1 MPEKPYD
8 HIQIELKWHER
19 WQNADFYK
27 AEENSAKPKF
37 YVLEMLPYPSGTL
50 HIGHIRNYSIGDALA
65 RYKWMRGFNV
75 LHPMGWDA
83 FGLPAENAA
92 IANKVP
98 PRQWTLQNIA
108 AMKKTHRRFAF
119 SYDWDREVSTCEP
132 EYYRWNQWF
141 FLKMLERGLAYRK
154 RALVNWCSKCATVL
168 ANEQVVDG
176 CCWRHEDT
184 PVEQRAL
191 EQWFLKITD
200 YADQLLDDMAQLEG
214 GWPERVLTM
223 QRNWIGRSEGAEI
236 DFHLDGP
243 GTPIRVFTTR
253 VDTIYGATCVILA
266 PEHPLNETLLDAGL
280 KARAKAMVDSRA
292 GRDPGD
298 IDKEGFFTG
307 HYAINPYSGQKLPIW
322 IANFVLMGYGTGAI
336 MAVPAHDER
345 DFEFCRKYDIP
356 VRPVI
361 RAIDGP
367 LAVEPGMTV
376 PFCDYGIVENSGQW
390 SGLAS
395 VEARRRMSAHAEAQG
410 FGKAAITYRLKDWGI
425 SRQRYWGTPIP
436 VIHCPACG
444 VVPVPEN
451 QLPVILPDRIEITG
465 AGRSP
470 LENVPE
476 FVNVP
481 CPVCGTPARRETD
494 TMDTF
499 IDSSWYFYRYC
510 DAHNSAQPFD
520 PAKIAYWFEIDQYI
534 GGVEHA
540 ILHLIYSRFFTKVMR
555 DIGLITNS
563 EPARR
568 LFTQGMVIAEGA
580 KMSKSKGNVVGAD
593 FLAEKFGAD
602 TARMFVL
609 FAAPPEKEVDWRVEG
624 AEGIYRFLGR
634 VYRFATRNIPAR
646 TTLRRVRPQGPPQA
660 PPDPPQD
667 HRRFRNPLALQYLH
681 RLHHGAGQP
690 ALRGGA
696 EHFRRRHAGHPGDS
710 RPHARPL
717 RALRRAGNLG
727 RSRQRR
733 PRLPPPLAPLR
744 PRTRQGRRG
753 RDRRPGQRQTPQP
766 HLRPLRHPERA
777 TRSRRASRRKSKA
790 LPRRQT
796 GGQNNHRPRQIS
808 QHRGEVVRP
817 AREAPRPFAGKESS
831 SLSRDGIDNWKCTA
845 IRRRCVSAGF
855 PAPFAHAKCR

>member
-8 HIQIELKWHER
+8 HNQIESKWFAR
-19 WQNADFYK
+19 WENATFYK
-27 AEENSAKPKF
+27 AEEDSTRPKY

-92 IANKVP
+92 IANQTP
-98 PRQWTLQNIA
+98 PREWTLRNIA
-108 AMKKTHRRFAF
+108 AMKRTHRRFAF
-119 SYDWDREVSTCEP
+119 SYDWDREISTCEP

-154 RALVNWCSKCATVL
+154 KALVNWCPKCATVL
-168 ANEQVVDG
+168 ANEQVVEG

-200 YADQLLDDMAQLEG
+200 YADQLLEGMADLEG
-214 GWPERVLTM
+214 SWPERVLTM

-236 DFHLDGP
+236 DFSLA
-243 GTPIRVFTTR
+243 GTGAPIRVFTTR

-266 PEHPLNETLLDAGL
+266 PEHPLNAQLLDEAGR
-280 KARAKAMVDSRA
+280 ARAKAMVDARA

-298 IDKEGFFTG
+298 IEKEGFFTG
-307 HYAINPYSGQKLPIW
+307 HFAVNPYSGEQIPIW

-345 DFEFCRKYDIP
+345 DFEFCRKYGIAI
-356 VRPVI
+356 RPVI
-361 RAIDGP
+361 RPVDGELAI
-367 LAVEPGMTV
+367 EPGMQAAFTE
-376 PFCDYGIVENSGQW
+376 YGVVENSGPW
-390 SGLAS
+390 SGLPS
-395 VEARRRMSAHAEAQG
+395 EEARRKMAAYAEQHG
-410 FGKAAITYRLKDWGI
+410 FGKAAVTFRIKDWGI

-436 VIHCPACG
+436 VVHCPQCG
-444 VVPVPEN
+444 VVPVPED
-451 QLPVILPDRIEITG
+451 QLPVILPARVEITG

-476 FVNVP
+476 FVNVT
-481 CPVCGTPARRETD
+481 CPKCGGAARRETD

-510 DAHNSAQPFD
+510 DAHNSRQPFD
-520 PAKIAYWFEIDQYI
+520 PARIAYWFEIDQYI

-555 DIGLITNS
+555 DLGLIRNS

-593 FLAEKFGAD
+593 MLAEKFGAD
-602 TARMFVL
+602 TARLFIL
-609 FAAPPEKEVDWRVEG
+609 FAGPPEKEVDWRTEG
-624 AEGIYRFLGR
+624 AEGVYRFLGR
-634 VYRFATRNIPAR
+634 VYRFATRNLGRAGDATDGTADRKVLRKLHQTIRKITEDFETRWHFNTSIASIMELVNVLYAEEENISAAIVPQIL
-646 TTLRRVRPQGPPQA
+646 TTL
-660 PPDPPQD
+660 
-667 HRRFRNPLALQYLH
+667 ALL
-681 RLHHGAGQP
+681 L
-690 ALRGGA
+690 
-696 EHFRRRHAGHPGDS
+696 
-710 RPHARPL
+710 
-717 RALRRAGNLG
+717 
-727 RSRQRR
+727 
-733 PRLPPPLAPLR
+733 
-744 PRTRQGRRG
+744 
-753 RDRRPGQRQTPQP
+753 
-766 HLRPLRHPERA
+766 
-777 TRSRRASRRKSKA
+777 
-790 LPRRQT
+790 
-796 GGQNNHRPRQIS
+796 
-808 QHRGEVVRP
+808 
-817 AREAPRPFAGKESS
+817 
-831 SLSRDGIDNWKCTA
+831 
-845 IRRRCVSAGF
+845 
-855 PAPFAHAKCR
+855 APFAPYLAQEIWDELGNQGPVFREAWPEFDAELAKAEEAEIVIQVNGKLRGRIYASFGTGKEELESRALADEKVLPFLEGRKVMKLITVPDRLVNIVVK

>member
-8 HIQIELKWHER
+8 HAQIELKWYQR
-19 WQNADFYK
+19 WQDADFYR

-92 IANKVP
+92 IANRQP
-98 PRQWTLQNIA
+98 PRQWTLQNIQ

-154 RALVNWCSKCATVL
+154 KALVNWCPKCATVL
-168 ANEQVVDG
+168 ANEQVVEG

-191 EQWFLKITD
+191 EQWFLKITA
-200 YADQLLDDMAQLEG
+200 YADQLLADMRQLED
-214 GWPERVLTM
+214 GWPERVLIM
-223 QRNWIGRSEGAEI
+223 QRNWIGRSEGAEV
-236 DFHLDGP
+236 DFTLA
-243 GTPIRVFTTR
+243 GTGEKIRVFTTR

-266 PEHPLNETLLDAGL
+266 PEHPLNAQLLDAAGL
-280 KARAKAMVDSRA
+280 ARAKAMVDSRA

-298 IDKEGFFTG
+298 IEKEGFFSG
-307 HYAINPYSGQKLPIW
+307 SYAVNPYSGENVPIW
-322 IANFVLMGYGTGAI
+322 IGNFVLMGYGTGAI
-336 MAVPAHDER
+336 MAVPAHDDR
-345 DFEFCRKYDIP
+345 DFEFCRKYSISI
-356 VRPVI
+356 RPVI
-361 RAIDGP
+361 RPVDGE
-367 LAVEPGMTV
+367 LGVEPGLTNA
-376 PFCDYGIVENSGQW
+376 FTEDGIVEHTGNW
-390 SGLAS
+390 SGLS
-395 VEARRRMSAHAEAQG
+395 SEEARDKMAAHAREHG
-410 FGKAAITYRLKDWGI
+410 FGDAAITFRIKDWGI

-436 VIHCPACG
+436 VIYCPACG
-444 VVPVPEN
+444 AVPVPEVE
-451 QLPVILPDRIEITG
+451 LPVRLPDRVEITG

-476 FVNVP
+476 FVNVA
-481 CPVCGTPARRETD
+481 CPKCGAAARRETD

-510 DAHNSAQPFD
+510 DPHNDQAPFD

-555 DIGLITNS
+555 DIGLVRNS
-563 EPARR
+563 EPVRR

-593 FLAEKFGAD
+593 LLAEKYGAD

-609 FAAPPEKEVDWRVEG
+609 FAAPPEKEVDWRWEG
-624 AEGIYRFLGR
+624 ADGIYRFLGR
-634 VYRFATRNIPAR
+634 VYRFATRHVGAAGPESGSADRKVLRKLHQCLQKITEDFESRWHFNTCIASIMELVNVLYAEEENIGA
-646 TTLRRVRPQGPPQA
+646 TVVNDALEK
-660 PPDPPQD
+660 
-667 HRRFRNPLALQYLH
+667 LALML
-681 RLHHGAGQP
+681 
-690 ALRGGA
+690 
-696 EHFRRRHAGHPGDS
+696 
-710 RPHARPL
+710 
-717 RALRRAGNLG
+717 
-727 RSRQRR
+727 
-733 PRLPPPLAPLR
+733 
-744 PRTRQGRRG
+744 
-753 RDRRPGQRQTPQP
+753 
-766 HLRPLRHPERA
+766 
-777 TRSRRASRRKSKA
+777 
-790 LPRRQT
+790 
-796 GGQNNHRPRQIS
+796 
-808 QHRGEVVRP
+808 
-817 AREAPRPFAGKESS
+817 
-831 SLSRDGIDNWKCTA
+831 
-845 IRRRCVSAGF
+845 
-855 PAPFAHAKCR
+855 APFAPYLAQEIWDELGHTGPVFRQPWPTFDPELAKPEEAEIVVQVNGKLRGRVYAPFGTSKADLENLALADPKVQQSIAGKQIVRIVTVPDKLVNIVVK

>member
-8 HIQIELKWHER
+8 HIAIELKWHER

-27 AEENSAKPKF
+27 AEENSAKPKY
-37 YVLEMLPYPSGTL
+37 YVLEMLPYPSGML

-65 RYKWMRGFNV
+65 RYKWMQGFNV

-92 IANKVP
+92 IKNQRP
-98 PRQWTLQNIA
+98 PRDWTLDNIA

-154 RALVNWCSKCATVL
+154 KALVNWCSKCATVL

-184 PVEQRAL
+184 QVEQRAL

-236 DFHLDGP
+236 DFTLDTTGA
-243 GTPIRVFTTR
+243 PIRVFTTR

-266 PEHPLNETLLDAGL
+266 PEHPLNQTLLDAAG
-280 KARAKAMVDSRA
+280 KAQAKAMVDARA
-292 GRDPGD
+292 GQDPGD
-298 IDKEGFFTG
+298 IEKEGFFTG
-307 HYAINPYSGQKLPIW
+307 HYAISPYSGEKVPIW
-322 IANFVLMGYGTGAI
+322 VGNFVLMGYGTGAI

-345 DFEFCRKYDIP
+345 DFEFCRKYGIT

-361 RAIDGP
+361 RPVDGE
-367 LAVEPGMTV
+367 LAVEPGMKE
-376 PFCDYGIVENSGQW
+376 PYCDYGIVEASGEW
-390 SGLAS
+390 SGVPS
-395 VEARRRMSAHAEAQG
+395 EEARRRMAAFAEQRG
-410 FGKAAITYRLKDWGI
+410 FGKAAITFRIKDWGI

-436 VIHCPACG
+436 VIHCPVCG
-444 VVPVPEN
+444 VVPVPED
-451 QLPVILPDRIEITG
+451 QLPVVLPSNVEITG

-476 FVNVP
+476 FVNVK
-481 CPVCGTPARRETD
+481 CPKCGAAARRETD

-499 IDSSWYFYRYC
+499 MDSSWYFYRYC
-510 DAHNSAQPFD
+510 DARNSSAPFD

-555 DIGLITNS
+555 DIGLIKNS

-580 KMSKSKGNVVGAD
+580 KMSKNKGNVVGAD
-593 FLAEKFGAD
+593 MLAEKYGAD

-609 FAAPPEKEVDWRVEG
+609 FAAPPEKEVDWRWEG

-634 VYRFATRNIPAR
+634 VYRFITRN
-646 TTLRRVRPQGPPQA
+646 VPPQERSGSA
-660 PPDPPQD
+660 DRAVLRKLHQTLKKITEDFETRWHFNTCIASVMELMNLLYAEETNISAQTMPQILEA
-667 HRRFRNPLALQYLH
+667 LALML
-681 RLHHGAGQP
+681 
-690 ALRGGA
+690 
-696 EHFRRRHAGHPGDS
+696 
-710 RPHARPL
+710 
-717 RALRRAGNLG
+717 
-727 RSRQRR
+727 
-733 PRLPPPLAPLR
+733 
-744 PRTRQGRRG
+744 
-753 RDRRPGQRQTPQP
+753 
-766 HLRPLRHPERA
+766 
-777 TRSRRASRRKSKA
+777 
-790 LPRRQT
+790 
-796 GGQNNHRPRQIS
+796 
-808 QHRGEVVRP
+808 
-817 AREAPRPFAGKESS
+817 
-831 SLSRDGIDNWKCTA
+831 
-845 IRRRCVSAGF
+845 
-855 PAPFAHAKCR
+855 APFAPYVSQEIWDELGHEGPVFRQPWPPYDPELAKEDGAEVVVQVNGKVRSRIFAPFGSSKEYLEKLAFADEKVQAQVAGKQLVKIVVVPDKLVNIVVR

>member
-1 MPEKPYD
+1 MSEKPYD

-27 AEENSAKPKF
+27 AEENSSKPKF

-92 IANKVP
+92 IANKQP
-98 PRQWTLQNIA
+98 PRDWTLHNIT

-119 SYDWDREVSTCEP
+119 SYDWNREVSTCEP

-141 FLKMLERGLAYRK
+141 FLKMYERGLAYRK
-154 RALVNWCSKCATVL
+154 KALVNWCSKCATVL
-168 ANEQVVDG
+168 ANEQVVEG

-200 YADQLLDDMAQLEG
+200 YADQLLADMKQLED

-223 QRNWIGRSEGAEI
+223 QRNWIGRSEGAEV
-236 DFHLDGP
+236 DFHLPSGE
-243 GTPIRVFTTR
+243 PIRVFTTR

-266 PEHPLNETLLDAGL
+266 PEHPLNEKLLDAEGR
-280 KARAKAMVDSRA
+280 ARAKAMVDARA

-298 IDKEGFFTG
+298 IEKEGFFIG
-307 HYAINPYSGQKLPIW
+307 HHAINPYNNEQVPIW
-322 IANFVLMGYGTGAI
+322 IGNFVLMGYGTGAI
-336 MAVPAHDER
+336 MSVPAHDER
-345 DFEFCRKYDIP
+345 DFEFCRKYGIP
-356 VRPVI
+356 IRPVI
-361 RAIDGP
+361 RPVDGT
-367 LAVEPGMTV
+367 LAVEPGMKEAFADDGV
-376 PFCDYGIVENSGQW
+376 VENSGPW
-390 SGLAS
+390 SGLPS
-395 VEARRRMSAHAEAQG
+395 EEARAKMAAYAEQHG
-410 FGKAAITYRLKDWGI
+410 FGKTAVTFRIKDWGI

-436 VIHCPACG
+436 MIHCPKCG
-444 VVPVPEN
+444 TVPVPED
-451 QLPVILPDRIEITG
+451 QLPVRLPDRIEITG
-465 AGRSP
+465 TGRSP

-476 FVNVP
+476 FVNVA
-481 CPVCGTPARRETD
+481 CPKCGGAAKRETD

-510 DAHNSAQPFD
+510 DARNDKMPFE

-555 DIGLITNS
+555 DIGLIRNS

-593 FLAEKFGAD
+593 MLAERFGAD

-609 FAAPPEKEVDWRVEG
+609 FAAPPEKEVDWRFEG

-634 VYRFATRNIPAR
+634 VYRFVTRNAAQAAGQSTGSSDRKVLRKLHQTVAKITEDFETRWHFNTCIASVMELVNVLYAEEANISPAAAAE
-646 TTLRRVRPQGPPQA
+646 VIEK
-660 PPDPPQD
+660 
-667 HRRFRNPLALQYLH
+667 LALML
-681 RLHHGAGQP
+681 
-690 ALRGGA
+690 
-696 EHFRRRHAGHPGDS
+696 
-710 RPHARPL
+710 
-717 RALRRAGNLG
+717 
-727 RSRQRR
+727 
-733 PRLPPPLAPLR
+733 
-744 PRTRQGRRG
+744 
-753 RDRRPGQRQTPQP
+753 
-766 HLRPLRHPERA
+766 
-777 TRSRRASRRKSKA
+777 
-790 LPRRQT
+790 
-796 GGQNNHRPRQIS
+796 
-808 QHRGEVVRP
+808 
-817 AREAPRPFAGKESS
+817 
-831 SLSRDGIDNWKCTA
+831 
-845 IRRRCVSAGF
+845 
-855 PAPFAHAKCR
+855 APFAPYVSQEIWEELGKTGPVFRQPWPTFDPELAKEDEAEIVVQVNGKLRARVYAAFGTPREQLEAMALADEKVKSLLDGKQVMKIITVPDKLVNLVVK

>member
-27 AEENSAKPKF
+27 AEENSSKPKY

-92 IANKVP
+92 IANKRP
-98 PRQWTLQNIA
+98 PREWTLQNIR
-108 AMKKTHRRFAF
+108 AMKKTHRRFGF

-141 FLKMLERGLAYRK
+141 FLQMLERGLAYRK
-154 RALVNWCSKCATVL
+154 KALLNWCPKCATVL

-236 DFHLDGP
+236 DFGVAQDAERR
-243 GTPIRVFTTR
+243 IRVFTTR
-253 VDTIYGATCVILA
+253 VDTIYGATCVIMA
-266 PEHPLNETLLDAGL
+266 PEHPLNETLLDTEA
-280 KARAKAMVDSRA
+280 KARAKAMVDARA

-298 IDKEGFFTG
+298 IEKEGFFTG
-307 HYAINPYSGQKLPIW
+307 HYAINPYSGEKVPIW
-322 IANFVLMGYGTGAI
+322 IGNFVLMGYGTGAI

-345 DFEFCRKYDIP
+345 DFEFCRKYGIA

-361 RAIDGP
+361 RPADGA
-367 LAVEPGMTV
+367 LAVEPGLQEA
-376 PFCDYGIVENSGQW
+376 FCDYGIVENSGEW

-395 VEARRRMSAHAEAQG
+395 EEARRRMAAHAEQHG
-410 FGKAAITYRLKDWGI
+410 FGKAAITYRIKDWGI

-436 VIHCPACG
+436 VIHCQACG
-444 VVPVPEN
+444 VVPVPED
-451 QLPVILPDRIEITG
+451 QLPVVLPENVEITG
-465 AGRSP
+465 TGRSP
-470 LENVPE
+470 LEAVPE
-476 FVNVP
+476 FVNVK
-481 CPVCGTPARRETD
+481 CPKCGVSARRETD

-510 DAHNSAQPFD
+510 DAHNSAAPFD

-555 DIGLITNS
+555 DIGLVRNS

-580 KMSKSKGNVVGAD
+580 KMSKSRGNVVGAD
-593 FLAEKFGAD
+593 MLAEKFGAD

-609 FAAPPEKEVDWRVEG
+609 FAAPPEKEVDWRAEG

-634 VYRFATRNIPAR
+634 VYRFAMRNLPQQERSGSADRAVMRKLHQTLKKITEDFETRWHFNTCIASIMELVNTLYAEEQNISAQ
-646 TTLRRVRPQGPPQA
+646 VMPQILET
-660 PPDPPQD
+660 
-667 HRRFRNPLALQYLH
+667 LALVL
-681 RLHHGAGQP
+681 
-690 ALRGGA
+690 
-696 EHFRRRHAGHPGDS
+696 
-710 RPHARPL
+710 
-717 RALRRAGNLG
+717 
-727 RSRQRR
+727 
-733 PRLPPPLAPLR
+733 
-744 PRTRQGRRG
+744 
-753 RDRRPGQRQTPQP
+753 
-766 HLRPLRHPERA
+766 
-777 TRSRRASRRKSKA
+777 
-790 LPRRQT
+790 
-796 GGQNNHRPRQIS
+796 
-808 QHRGEVVRP
+808 
-817 AREAPRPFAGKESS
+817 
-831 SLSRDGIDNWKCTA
+831 
-845 IRRRCVSAGF
+845 
-855 PAPFAHAKCR
+855 APFAPYVSQEIWDELGRQGPVFRQAWPAFDPELAKEDEAEIVVQVNGKVRSRLFAPFGTAKEELETRALADEKVKGLVQGKQVVKVVAVPDKLVNVVVK

>member
-8 HIQIELKWHER
+8 HRQIEMKWHAR
-19 WQNADFYK
+19 WENADFYQ
-27 AEENSAKPKF
+27 AEEGSSRPKF

-65 RYKWMRGFNV
+65 RYKWMRGYNV

-92 IANKVP
+92 IANQTP
-98 PRQWTLQNIA
+98 PREWTLRNIA

-154 RALVNWCSKCATVL
+154 MALVNWCPKCATVL
-168 ANEQVVDG
+168 ANEQVVEG

-191 EQWFLKITD
+191 AQWFLKITE
-200 YADQLLDDMAQLEG
+200 YADRMLDDMDKLEG

-236 DFHLDGP
+236 DFHLVDDAQ
-243 GTPIRVFTTR
+243 PIRVFTTR

-266 PEHPLNETLLDAGL
+266 PEHPLNQTLLDAEGQ
-280 KARAKAMVDSRA
+280 ARAKAMVDARA

-307 HYAINPYSGQKLPIW
+307 HFAANPYSGERVPIW
-322 IANFVLMGYGTGAI
+322 VANFVLMGYGTGAI

-345 DFEFCRKYDIP
+345 DFEFCRKYGIAI
-356 VRPVI
+356 RPVI
-361 RAIDGP
+361 RPAAGA
-367 LAVEPGMTV
+367 LAVEPGMAEAFTE
-376 PFCDYGIVENSGQW
+376 YGVVENSGQW
-390 SGLAS
+390 SGLPS
-395 VEARRRMSAHAEAQG
+395 EEARRRMADYAHQLG
-410 FGKAAITYRLKDWGI
+410 FGKAAITFRIKDWGI

-436 VIHCPACG
+436 VVHCPTCG
-444 VVPVPEN
+444 IVPVPEE
-451 QLPVILPDRIEITG
+451 QLPVLLPTKIEITG

-476 FVNVP
+476 FVNAA
-481 CPVCGTPARRETD
+481 CPRCGGAARRETD

-510 DAHNSAQPFD
+510 DPHNSVLPFD

-540 ILHLIYSRFFTKVMR
+540 ILHLIYSRFFTKMMR
-555 DIGLITNS
+555 DIGLIQNS

-593 FLAEKFGAD
+593 MLAEKFGAD

-609 FAAPPEKEVDWRVEG
+609 FAGPPEKEIDWRNES

-634 VYRFATRNIPAR
+634 VYRFVTRNVDRAAGTPGASDKHA
-646 TTLRRVRPQGPPQA
+646 LRKLHQTIKKITEDFESRWHFNTCIASIMELVNVLYAEEESISGA
-660 PPDPPQD
+660 VASEAAEK
-667 HRRFRNPLALQYLH
+667 LALL
-681 RLHHGAGQP
+681 L
-690 ALRGGA
+690 
-696 EHFRRRHAGHPGDS
+696 
-710 RPHARPL
+710 
-717 RALRRAGNLG
+717 
-727 RSRQRR
+727 
-733 PRLPPPLAPLR
+733 
-744 PRTRQGRRG
+744 
-753 RDRRPGQRQTPQP
+753 
-766 HLRPLRHPERA
+766 
-777 TRSRRASRRKSKA
+777 
-790 LPRRQT
+790 
-796 GGQNNHRPRQIS
+796 
-808 QHRGEVVRP
+808 
-817 AREAPRPFAGKESS
+817 
-831 SLSRDGIDNWKCTA
+831 
-845 IRRRCVSAGF
+845 
-855 PAPFAHAKCR
+855 APFAPYLSQEIWEELGKSGPVFRHAWPAFDPELAKEEEAEIVVQVNGKLRARVHAPFGTPKERLEALALEQVQALLAGKKVIKLITVPDKLVNIVVK